1 MYVENIA
8 NITPEII
15 LSNSLFDEIFDIEDE
30 FEKAKI
36 LLTVEERAKLLGKKT
51 EFGKLLRAYRSQKKN
66 ELKAKQKQGLNE
78 FVGSGMTEFTSEAY
92 DNYRCGQWIANDNG
106 IIVFKMGFPAE
117 ACSHPIMPIK
127 ILTNAETGFC
137 KVNLAFKIKNR
148 WKEIVVDKEIISSS
162 SKIVSLSRYGIRVT
176 SENAKM
182 LVSYLSDMEAMNED
196 LIKEQVS
203 TSKLGWIG
211 DEFIPYGKDIV
222 FDSESNLKS
231 VFDSITECGSR
242 EEWYQLVKNIRQD
255 GKFENKIYLVGSF
268 ASVVLKKVNALPFV
282 INLFGETGK
291 GKTVAMMLA
300 ASVWANPA
308 EGAYLSD
315 AKSTP
320 TALEMRLNFLNNM
333 PMFLDDMAQIKSQ
346 YHDDFTHLV
355 YLWCSGQG
363 KSRSNRNLG
372 LNAATNWKNII
383 LTNAERSLLNET
395 ASGGAVNRIIDVE
408 MQDGYLFENGNKVV
422 ETVKSNYGY
431 AGREFVDVLQ
441 NMEDAEIKKI
451 QQGFYNRI
459 IGNAKKKNLEKEEK
473 QVLPMSILLT
483 ADYLIN
489 KHLFQDGNI
498 LDFEHCCDILKNKS
512 DVSEND
518 RAYRFLID
526 EIQMNAS
533 KFATSKSNYVSGEC
547 WGFVEENSNYVIING
562 NAFKKMSENGNFSQK
577 SFFTWAI
584 KKDLIKTSTDG
595 KPKIQTRIG
604 SINARCVHLK
614 VNDVEENDDFV
625 PVPKDGELPFDV

>member
-1 MYVENIA
+1 MYIEDIA
-8 NITPEII
+8 GITTETI
-15 LSNSLFDEIFDIEDE
+15 LSNALFDEIFSIDDE

-36 LLTVEERAKLLGKKT
+36 LLTIEERAKILGKKT
-51 EFGKLLRAYRSQKKN
+51 AFEKLLKAYAKKKKN
-66 ELKAKQKQGLNE
+66 EMQANTSSGLNE
-78 FVGSGMTEFTSEAY
+78 YAAAGVTEFTGGDYPSY
-92 DNYRCGQWIANDNG
+92 NCGQWIANDHG
-106 IIVFKMGFPAE
+106 ISIYSMGFPKE
-117 ACSHPIMPIK
+117 ACSHPIMPTQ

-137 KVNLAFKIKNR
+137 KVKIAFKVKGR
-148 WKEIVVDKEIISSS
+148 WKEIVVDKEIIASSN
-162 SKIVSLSRYGIRVT
+162 KIVSLSRNGIRVT
-176 SENAKM
+176 SENAKA
-182 LVSYLSDMEAMNED
+182 LVSYLSDMESWNED

-211 DEFIPYGKDIV
+211 DEFMPYGENII
-222 FDSESNLKS
+222 FDNESNLKG
-231 VFDSITECGSR
+231 VFESITECGVR
-242 EEWYQLVKNIRQD
+242 DEWYNLAKKVRKD

-268 ASVVLKKVNALPFV
+268 ASVIVKLVNALPFV
-282 INLFGETGK
+282 VNLHGVTGK
-291 GKTVAMMLA
+291 GKTVTMMLA
-300 ASVWANPA
+300 ASVWANPS
-308 EGAYLSD
+308 EGQYLSD

-383 LTNAERSLLNET
+383 LTNAERSLLSDT
-395 ASGGAVNRIIDVE
+395 ASGGAINRIIDVE
-408 MQDGYLFENGNKVV
+408 MSDGYLFENGNQTV
-422 ETVKSNYGY
+422 EILKSNYGF
-431 AGREFVDVLQ
+431 AGREFIELLQ
-441 NMEDAEIKKI
+441 GMDQADIKKI

-459 IGNAKKKNLEKEEK
+459 IGRAKVVGVEKEEK
-473 QVLPMSILLT
+473 QILPMSILLA

-489 KHLFQDGNI
+489 KHLFKDGCV
-498 LDFEHCCDILKNKS
+498 LDFEHCFNILKNKNE
-512 DVSEND
+512 VSENI
-518 RAYRFLID
+518 RAYNFLID

-533 KFATSKSNYVSGEC
+533 KFTTSKSDYVSGEC
-547 WGFVEENSNYVIING
+547 WGFIEDNSDYAIINS
-562 NAFKKMSENGNFSQK
+562 NAFKKMSENGNFSQN

-584 KKDLIKTSTDG
+584 KNNYIKTDGKG

-604 SINARCVHLK
+604 NINARCVHLK
-614 VNDVEENDDFV
+614 VNNLEENDDFV